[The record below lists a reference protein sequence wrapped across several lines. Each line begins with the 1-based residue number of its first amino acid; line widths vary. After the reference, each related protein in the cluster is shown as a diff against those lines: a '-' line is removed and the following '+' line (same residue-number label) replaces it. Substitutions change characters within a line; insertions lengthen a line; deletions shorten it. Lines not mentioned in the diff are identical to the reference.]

1 MRDPVRA
8 AVLVPAAGLGLR
20 LGGGLPKALRELGD
34 VPMLVHAL
42 RSLLAAP
49 CVGAAVVAAPPDG
62 VADVRAL
69 IARELGPD
77 TPVTVV
83 AGGATRQES
92 VRRALD
98 ALTGLHAACPVVL
111 VHDAARPFVPVEVV
125 EAVVA
130 AVEAG
135 AEAVVPVLPVVDTV
149 KEVAADRVVR
159 TVDRAS
165 LRAVQTP
172 QGFRR
177 DVLAAAHA
185 ASPEG
190 DVTDDAGMV
199 ERVGGAVTVVP
210 GSEEAFKVTR
220 PFDLLL
226 AEALLNRR
234 RAAAGP
240 SGSAGSV
247 PPASSGSSGS
257 SASSVSSPSSSGADR
272 A

>member
-1 MRDPVRA
+1 VRA

-49 CVGAAVVAAPPDG
+49 GVGAAIVAAPPDG
-62 VADVRAL
+62 VADVRGL
-69 IARELGPD
+69 LTRELGAD
-77 TPVTVV
+77 APVTVV

-92 VRRALD
+92 VSLALAALD
-98 ALTGLHAACPVVL
+98 GDCPVVL
-111 VHDAARPFVPVEVV
+111 VHDAARPFVPVGVV

-130 AVEAG
+130 AVESG
-135 AEAVVPVLPVVDTV
+135 APAVVPALPVVDTV
-149 KEVAADRVVR
+149 KEVAAEGGAEHVVR

-185 ASPEG
+185 AAPGG
-190 DVTDDAGMV
+190 DTTDDAGMV
-199 ERVGGAVTVVP
+199 ERMGVAVTVVP

-226 AEALLNRR
+226 AEALLAKR
-234 RAAAGP
+234 RAERASDAE
-240 SGSAGSV
+240 V
-247 PPASSGSSGS
+247 P
-257 SASSVSSPSSSGADR
+257 VV
-272 A
+272 

>member
-1 MRDPVRA
+1 MRA

-42 RSLLAAP
+42 RALLAAP
-49 CVGAAVVAAPPDG
+49 AVGAAVVAAPRDDVDG
-62 VADVRAL
+62 VRAL
-69 IARELGPD
+69 LARELGSD
-77 TPVTVV
+77 APVTVV
-83 AGGATRQES
+83 AGGVTRQES
-92 VRRALD
+92 VGRALAALD
-98 ALTGLHAACPVVL
+98 ADCPVVL
-111 VHDAARPFVPVEVV
+111 VHDAARPFVPVSVV
-125 EAVVA
+125 EAVVE

-135 AEAVVPVLPVVDTV
+135 AGAVVPALPVVDTV
-149 KEVAADRVVR
+149 KEVADADGAEHVVR

-185 ASPEG
+185 RSAGG
-190 DVTDDAGMV
+190 DSTDDAGMV
-199 ERVGGAVTVVP
+199 ERMGVTVAVVP
-210 GSEEAFKVTR
+210 GSEDAFKVTR

-234 RAAAGP
+234 RAEAA
-240 SGSAGSV
+240 
-247 PPASSGSSGS
+247 
-257 SASSVSSPSSSGADR
+257 ADVDVD
-272 A
+272 AEHTVV

>member
-1 MRDPVRA
+1 MRA

-20 LGGGLPKALRELGD
+20 LGGGLPKALRELGE

-42 RSLLAAP
+42 RAVLAAP
-49 CVGAAVVAAPPDG
+49 SVGAAVVAAPPDG

-69 IARELGPD
+69 LARELGAD
-77 TPVTVV
+77 APVTVV

-92 VRRALD
+92 VSRALD
-98 ALTGLHAACPVVL
+98 GLAAVDADCPVVL

-135 AEAVVPVLPVVDTV
+135 AGAVVPALPVVDTV
-149 KEVAADRVVR
+149 KEVAADGGAELVVR
-159 TVDRAS
+159 TVDRAA

-177 DVLAAAHA
+177 AVLAAAHA
-185 ASPEG
+185 AAAPGG
-190 DVTDDAGMV
+190 DTTDDAGMV
-199 ERVGGAVTVVP
+199 ERMGEPVTVVP

-234 RAAAGP
+234 RAL
-240 SGSAGSV
+240 
-247 PPASSGSSGS
+247 SSGS
-257 SASSVSSPSSSGADR
+257 PGADLV
-272 A
+272 

>member
-1 MRDPVRA
+1 M
-8 AVLVPAAGLGLR
+8 PAAGLGLR

-49 CVGAAVVAAPPDG
+49 GVGAAVVAAPPDG
-62 VADVRAL
+62 VADVRGL
-69 IARELGPD
+69 LARELGAD
-77 TPVTVV
+77 APVTVV

-92 VRRALD
+92 VSLALAALD
-98 ALTGLHAACPVVL
+98 GDCPVVL
-111 VHDAARPFVPVEVV
+111 VHDAARPFVPVGVV

-130 AVEAG
+130 AVESG
-135 AEAVVPVLPVVDTV
+135 APAVVPALPVVDTV
-149 KEVAADRVVR
+149 KEVAAEDGAERVVR

-185 ASPEG
+185 AAAPGG
-190 DVTDDAGMV
+190 DTTDDAGMV
-199 ERVGGAVTVVP
+199 ERMGVAVTVVP

-226 AEALLNRR
+226 AEALLAKR
-234 RAAAGP
+234 RAERASDAE
-240 SGSAGSV
+240 V
-247 PPASSGSSGS
+247 P
-257 SASSVSSPSSSGADR
+257 VV
-272 A
+272 

>member
-1 MRDPVRA
+1 MRA

-49 CVGAAVVAAPPDG
+49 GIDAAVVAAPPDG
-62 VADVRAL
+62 VDDVREL
-69 IARELGPD
+69 LARELGAD
-77 TPVTVV
+77 APVTVV

-98 ALTGLHAACPVVL
+98 ALTADCPVVL
-111 VHDAARPFVPVEVV
+111 VHDAARPFVPVAVV

-130 AVEAG
+130 TIEAG
-135 AEAVVPVLPVVDTV
+135 ALAVVPALPVVDTV
-149 KEVAADRVVR
+149 KEVTDVAPDGAAECVVR

-177 DVLAAAHA
+177 DVLAAAHE

-190 DVTDDAGMV
+190 DTTDDAGMV
-199 ERVGGAVTVVP
+199 ERMGVTVSVVP

-234 RAAAGP
+234 REQQAEQ
-240 SGSAGSV
+240 V
-247 PPASSGSSGS
+247 DPAE
-257 SASSVSSPSSSGADR
+257 
-272 A
+272 

>member
-1 MRDPVRA
+1 MRA

-42 RSLLAAP
+42 RSLLSAP
-49 CVGAAVVAAPPDG
+49 GVGAAVVAAPPDG
-62 VADVRAL
+62 VAEVRGL
-69 IARELGPD
+69 LARELGAD
-77 TPVTVV
+77 APVTVV

-92 VRRALD
+92 VSLALAALD
-98 ALTGLHAACPVVL
+98 GDCPVVL
-111 VHDAARPFVPVEVV
+111 VHDAARPFVPVGVV

-130 AVEAG
+130 AVESG
-135 AEAVVPVLPVVDTV
+135 ASAVVPALPVVDTV
-149 KEVAADRVVR
+149 KEVVAEDGAERVVR

-185 ASPEG
+185 AAAPGG
-190 DVTDDAGMV
+190 DTTDDAGMV
-199 ERVGGAVTVVP
+199 ERMGVAVTVVP

-226 AEALLNRR
+226 AEALLAKR
-234 RAAAGP
+234 RAERASDAE
-240 SGSAGSV
+240 V
-247 PPASSGSSGS
+247 P
-257 SASSVSSPSSSGADR
+257 VV
-272 A
+272 

>member
-1 MRDPVRA
+1 MKA

-42 RSLLAAP
+42 RAVLAAP
-49 CVGAAVVAAPPDG
+49 SVSAAVVAAPADG
-62 VADVRAL
+62 VAGVREL
-69 IARELGPD
+69 LARELGPD
-77 TPVTVV
+77 APVTVV
-83 AGGATRQES
+83 PGGATRQES

-98 ALTGLHAACPVVL
+98 GLDGPYPVVL
-111 VHDAARPFVPVEVV
+111 VHDAARPFVPVDVV

-135 AEAVVPVLPVVDTV
+135 ADAVVPALPVVDTV
-149 KEVAADRVVR
+149 KEVTADDAPPGAKERVVR

-177 DVLAAAHA
+177 EVLAAAHA

-190 DVTDDAGMV
+190 DTTDDAGMV
-199 ERVGGAVTVVP
+199 ERMGVPVAVVP
-210 GSEEAFKVTR
+210 GSEDAFKVTR

-234 RAAAGP
+234 RAEA
-240 SGSAGSV
+240 GSART
-247 PPASSGSSGS
+247 
-257 SASSVSSPSSSGADR
+257 PSN
-272 A
+272 

>member
-1 MRDPVRA
+1 MRA

-49 CVGAAVVAAPPDG
+49 GVGAAVVAAPPDG
-62 VADVRAL
+62 VADVRGL
-69 IARELGPD
+69 LARELGAD
-77 TPVTVV
+77 APVTVV

-92 VRRALD
+92 VSLALAALD
-98 ALTGLHAACPVVL
+98 GDCPVVL
-111 VHDAARPFVPVEVV
+111 VHDAARPFVPVAVV

-130 AVEAG
+130 AVESG
-135 AEAVVPVLPVVDTV
+135 APAVVPALPVVDTV
-149 KEVAADRVVR
+149 KEVAAEDGAEHVVR

-185 ASPEG
+185 AAPGG
-190 DVTDDAGMV
+190 DTTDDAGMV
-199 ERVGGAVTVVP
+199 ERMGVTVTVVP

-226 AEALLNRR
+226 AEALLAKR
-234 RAAAGP
+234 RAERASDAE
-240 SGSAGSV
+240 V
-247 PPASSGSSGS
+247 P
-257 SASSVSSPSSSGADR
+257 VV
-272 A
+272 